1 MNYVYEALG
10 RAVIGDTKMPK
21 DPYHLA
27 QSAMADL
34 KAAVHLILARTP
46 NGMTNAQIGRTLGI
60 YGGHV
65 GHEGHISRT
74 LLAVLEIEGVAEQD
88 PGSKKWS
95 LKDHAKE
102 D

>member
-1 MNYVYEALG
+1 MITLDQA
-10 RAVIGDTKMPK
+10 
-21 DPYHLA
+21 YHRA

-34 KAAVHLILARTP
+34 KAAVRFTLSNAP
-46 NGMTNAQIGRTLGI
+46 NGLTNAQVGRTLGI

-74 LLAVLEIEGVAEQD
+74 LLALLESEGVAEQD
-88 PGSKKWS
+88 ANTKCWR
-95 LKDHAKE
+95 LKDHSKA